1 MNFLIDCIL
10 DAWHDTWLMLPLL
23 YAAYL
28 IIEYFE
34 RKDSKDDKLFF
45 GLQKY
50 GPLVGALIGLIPQC
64 GFSILAAMLFVQGN
78 ITLGTLTA
86 VFIATSDEA
95 IPILLA
101 EPSLFSSLLILL
113 ACKFCIGI
121 AGGFFIDRIMFPHQ
135 KILRFEDMPEEED
148 EEQYEEDEQA
158 AASSCPCCYPQYPMW
173 ISALLRTVKI
183 FIFVFLTT
191 IAFNMLIGWIGEQ
204 TLSKFLLTGI
214 VLQPLL
220 AALFGFIPNC
230 AATVILC
237 QLFALGQLSFGSL
250 LAGLITNAGLGFLV
264 LFQYGEK
271 KSTIGKLALILW
283 IIASLSGLGAM
294 WITSLI

>member
-78 ITLGTLTA
+78 ITLGTLAA

-121 AGGFFIDRIMFPHQ
+121 AGGFLIDRIVFPHQ
-135 KILRFEDMPEEED
+135 KILRFEDMPEEEN
-148 EEQYEEDEQA
+148 EEQYEEDEQ

-204 TLSKFLLTGI
+204 TLSKFLLTGT
-214 VLQPLL
+214 VFQPLL

>member
-1 MNFLIDCIL
+1 MEFLIDCIA
-10 DAWHDTWLMLPLL
+10 DAWHDTWLMIPLL
-23 YAAYL
+23 YVAYL

-45 GLQKY
+45 ALQKY

-78 ITLGTLTA
+78 VTIGTLLA

-101 EPSLFSSLLILL
+101 EPKLYGTLIVLLI
-113 ACKFCIGI
+113 CKFLI
-121 AGGFFIDRIMFPHQ
+121 AVISGYFVDRILFPKQ
-135 KILRFEDMPEEED
+135 KILRFEDLPEEED
-148 EEQYEEDEQA
+148 EEEFDQDDQ

-173 ISALLRTVKI
+173 LSALIRTGKI
-183 FIFVFLTT
+183 FLFVFGVT
-191 IAFNMLIGWIGEQ
+191 IVFNALIGWIGED
-204 TLSKFLLTGI
+204 TLSKFLLQGSL
-214 VLQPLL
+214 LQPVFS
-220 AALFGFIPNC
+220 ALFGFIPNC

-250 LAGLITNAGLGFLV
+250 LAGLITNAGMGFLV

-271 KSTIGKLALILW
+271 KKTIGQIALILW
-283 IIASLSGLGAM
+283 IIAILFGIVFSF
-294 WITSLI
+294 IF

>member
-78 ITLGTLTA
+78 ITLGTLAA

-121 AGGFFIDRIMFPHQ
+121 AGGFLIDRIVFPHQ
-135 KILRFEDMPEEED
+135 KIFRFEDMPEEED
-148 EEQYEEDEQA
+148 EEQYEEDEQ

-204 TLSKFLLTGI
+204 TLSKFLLTGT
-214 VLQPLL
+214 VFQPLL

-294 WITSLI
+294 WITTLI

>member
-78 ITLGTLTA
+78 ITLGTLAA

-121 AGGFFIDRIMFPHQ
+121 LYRSDHVPASEDPSFRRYAGGRG
-135 KILRFEDMPEEED
+135 R
-148 EEQYEEDEQA
+148 
-158 AASSCPCCYPQYPMW
+158 
-173 ISALLRTVKI
+173 RTI
-183 FIFVFLTT
+183 
-191 IAFNMLIGWIGEQ
+191 
-204 TLSKFLLTGI
+204 
-214 VLQPLL
+214 
-220 AALFGFIPNC
+220 
-230 AATVILC
+230 
-237 QLFALGQLSFGSL
+237 
-250 LAGLITNAGLGFLV
+250 
-264 LFQYGEK
+264 
-271 KSTIGKLALILW
+271 
-283 IIASLSGLGAM
+283 
-294 WITSLI
+294 

>member
-1 MNFLIDCIL
+1 MEFLIDCIA
-10 DAWHDTWLMLPLL
+10 DAWHDTWLMIPLL
-23 YAAYL
+23 YVAYL

-34 RKDSKDDKLFF
+34 RKDSRDDKLFF
-45 GLQKY
+45 ALQKY

-78 ITLGTLTA
+78 VTIGTLLA

-101 EPSLFSSLLILL
+101 EPELYSTLIVLLI
-113 ACKFCIGI
+113 CKFII
-121 AGGFFIDRIMFPHQ
+121 AVISGYFVDKVVFPKQ
-135 KILRFEDMPEEED
+135 KILRFEDLPEEED
-148 EEQYEEDEQA
+148 EDEFEEDDQ

-173 ISALLRTVKI
+173 LSALIRTGKI
-183 FIFVFLTT
+183 FLFVFGVT
-191 IAFNMLIGWIGEQ
+191 IAFNLLIGWIGED
-204 TLSKFLLTGI
+204 TLSKFLLQGSL
-214 VLQPLL
+214 LQPVF

-250 LAGLITNAGLGFLV
+250 LAGLITNAGMGFLV

-271 KSTIGKLALILW
+271 KKTIGQIALILW
-283 IIASLSGLGAM
+283 FIAVLFGIVFSF
-294 WITSLI
+294 IF

>member
-78 ITLGTLTA
+78 ITLGTLAA

-113 ACKFCIGI
+113 ACKFFIGI
-121 AGGFFIDRIMFPHQ
+121 AGGFLIDRIMFPHQ
-135 KILRFEDMPEEED
+135 KIFRFEDMPEEED
-148 EEQYEEDEQA
+148 EEQYEEDEQ

-204 TLSKFLLTGI
+204 TLSKFLLTGT
-214 VLQPLL
+214 VFQPLL

-294 WITSLI
+294 WITTLI

>member
-78 ITLGTLTA
+78 ITLGTLAA

-121 AGGFFIDRIMFPHQ
+121 AGGFLIDRIVFPHQ

-148 EEQYEEDEQA
+148 EEQYEEDEQ

-204 TLSKFLLTGI
+204 TLSKFLLTGT
-214 VLQPLL
+214 VFQPLL

-294 WITSLI
+294 WITTLI

>member
-1 MNFLIDCIL
+1 MEFLIDCIA
-10 DAWHDTWLMLPLL
+10 DAWHDTWLMIPLL
-23 YAAYL
+23 YVAYL

-34 RKDSKDDKLFF
+34 RKDSRDDKLFF
-45 GLQKY
+45 ALQKY

-78 ITLGTLTA
+78 VTIGTLLA

-101 EPSLFSSLLILL
+101 EPELYTTLIVLLI
-113 ACKFCIGI
+113 CKFMI
-121 AGGFFIDRIMFPHQ
+121 AVISGYFVDKVVFPKQ
-135 KILRFEDMPEEED
+135 KILRFEDLPEEED
-148 EEQYEEDEQA
+148 EDEFEEDDQ

-173 ISALLRTVKI
+173 LSALIRTGKI
-183 FIFVFLTT
+183 FLFVFGVT
-191 IAFNMLIGWIGEQ
+191 IAFNLLIGWIGED
-204 TLSKFLLTGI
+204 TLSKFLLQGSL
-214 VLQPLL
+214 LQPVF

-250 LAGLITNAGLGFLV
+250 LAGLITNAGMGFLV

-271 KSTIGKLALILW
+271 KKTIGQIALILW
-283 IIASLSGLGAM
+283 IIAVLFGIVFSF
-294 WITSLI
+294 IF

>member
-78 ITLGTLTA
+78 ITLGTLAA

-113 ACKFCIGI
+113 ACKFFIGI
-121 AGGFFIDRIMFPHQ
+121 AGGFLIDRIVFPHQ
-135 KILRFEDMPEEED
+135 RIFRFEDMPEEED
-148 EEQYEEDEQA
+148 EEQYEEDEQ

-204 TLSKFLLTGI
+204 TLSKFLLTGT
-214 VLQPLL
+214 VFQPLL

-294 WITSLI
+294 WITTLI

>member
-78 ITLGTLTA
+78 ITLGTLAA

-121 AGGFFIDRIMFPHQ
+121 AGGFFIDRIVFPHQ
-135 KILRFEDMPEEED
+135 KILRFEDMPEEEG
-148 EEQYEEDEQA
+148 EEQYEEDEQ

-191 IAFNMLIGWIGEQ
+191 VAFNMLIGWIGEQ
-204 TLSKFLLTGI
+204 TLSKFLLTGT
-214 VLQPLL
+214 VFQPLL

-294 WITSLI
+294 WITTLI

>member
-10 DAWHDTWLMLPLL
+10 DAWHDTWPMLPLL

-78 ITLGTLTA
+78 ITLGTLAA

-113 ACKFCIGI
+113 ACKFFIGI
-121 AGGFFIDRIMFPHQ
+121 AGGFLIDRIVFPHQ

-148 EEQYEEDEQA
+148 EEQYEEDEQ

-204 TLSKFLLTGI
+204 TLSKFLLTGT
-214 VLQPLL
+214 VFQPLL

-294 WITSLI
+294 WITTLI

>member
-1 MNFLIDCIL
+1 MEFLIDCIA
-10 DAWHDTWLMLPLL
+10 DAWHDTWLMIPLL
-23 YAAYL
+23 YVAYL

-34 RKDSKDDKLFF
+34 RKDSRDDKLFF
-45 GLQKY
+45 ALQKY
-50 GPLVGALIGLIPQC
+50 GPLVGALIGLIPRC

-78 ITLGTLTA
+78 VTIGTLLA

-101 EPSLFSSLLILL
+101 EPELYSTLIVLLI
-113 ACKFCIGI
+113 CKFII
-121 AGGFFIDRIMFPHQ
+121 AVISGYFVDKVVFPKQ
-135 KILRFEDMPEEED
+135 KILRFEDLPEEED
-148 EEQYEEDEQA
+148 EDEFEEDDQ

-173 ISALLRTVKI
+173 LSALIRTGKI
-183 FIFVFLTT
+183 FLFVFGVT
-191 IAFNMLIGWIGEQ
+191 IAFNLLIGWIGED
-204 TLSKFLLTGI
+204 TLSKFLLQGSL
-214 VLQPLL
+214 LQPVF

-250 LAGLITNAGLGFLV
+250 LAGLITNAGMGFLV

-271 KSTIGKLALILW
+271 KKTIGQIALILW
-283 IIASLSGLGAM
+283 FIAVLFGIVFSF
-294 WITSLI
+294 IF

>member
-1 MNFLIDCIL
+1 MEFLIDCIA
-10 DAWHDTWLMLPLL
+10 DAWHDTWLMIPLL
-23 YAAYL
+23 YVAYL

-34 RKDSKDDKLFF
+34 RKDSRDDKLFF
-45 GLQKY
+45 ALQKY

-78 ITLGTLTA
+78 VTIGTLLA

-101 EPSLFSSLLILL
+101 EPELYSTLIVLLI
-113 ACKFCIGI
+113 CKFII
-121 AGGFFIDRIMFPHQ
+121 AVISGYFVDKVVFPKQ
-135 KILRFEDMPEEED
+135 KILRFEDLPEEED
-148 EEQYEEDEQA
+148 EDEFEEDDQ

-173 ISALLRTVKI
+173 LSALIRTGKI
-183 FIFVFLTT
+183 FLFVFGVT
-191 IAFNMLIGWIGEQ
+191 IAFNLLIGWIGED
-204 TLSKFLLTGI
+204 TLSKFLLQGSL
-214 VLQPLL
+214 LQPVF

-250 LAGLITNAGLGFLV
+250 LAGLITNAGMGFLV

-271 KSTIGKLALILW
+271 KKTIGQIALILW
-283 IIASLSGLGAM
+283 FIAVLFGIVFLF
-294 WITSLI
+294 IF

>member
-34 RKDSKDDKLFF
+34 RKDSKDDKFFF

-78 ITLGTLTA
+78 ITLGTLAA

-121 AGGFFIDRIMFPHQ
+121 AGGFFIDRIVFPHQ

-148 EEQYEEDEQA
+148 EEQYEEDEQ

-191 IAFNMLIGWIGEQ
+191 VAFNMLIGWIGEQ
-204 TLSKFLLTGI
+204 TLSKFLLTGT
-214 VLQPLL
+214 VFQPLL

-237 QLFALGQLSFGSL
+237 QLFALGQLSLGSL

>member
-1 MNFLIDCIL
+1 MEFLIDCIA
-10 DAWHDTWLMLPLL
+10 DAWHDTWLMIPLL
-23 YAAYL
+23 YVAYL

-45 GLQKY
+45 ALQKY
-50 GPLVGALIGLIPQC
+50 SPLVGALIGLIPQC

-78 ITLGTLTA
+78 VTIGTLLA

-101 EPSLFSSLLILL
+101 EPKLYGTLIVLLI
-113 ACKFCIGI
+113 CKFLI
-121 AGGFFIDRIMFPHQ
+121 AVISGYFVDRILFPKQ
-135 KILRFEDMPEEED
+135 KILRFEDLPEEED
-148 EEQYEEDEQA
+148 EEEFDQDDQ

-173 ISALLRTVKI
+173 LSALIRTGKI
-183 FIFVFLTT
+183 FLFVFGVT
-191 IAFNMLIGWIGEQ
+191 IVFNALIGWIGED
-204 TLSKFLLTGI
+204 TLSKFLLQGSL
-214 VLQPLL
+214 LQPVFS
-220 AALFGFIPNC
+220 ALFGFIPNC

-250 LAGLITNAGLGFLV
+250 LAGLITNAGMGFLV

-271 KSTIGKLALILW
+271 KKTIGQIALILW
-283 IIASLSGLGAM
+283 IIAILFGIVFSF
-294 WITSLI
+294 IF

>member
-78 ITLGTLTA
+78 ITLGTLAA

-204 TLSKFLLTGI
+204 TLSKFLLTGT
-214 VLQPLL
+214 VFQPLL

-283 IIASLSGLGAM
+283 IIASLSGLGVM
-294 WITSLI
+294 WITTLI